1 MTLKHLFKTSLLLL
15 PAAGLLAA
23 GCSDDETAGP
33 VVPPVSPSEPF
44 MEQDD
49 VLFACDFQNIN
60 EVREL
65 LKGYEFSGNTYSP
78 TMQSL
83 GFNAANP
90 WLFQLRDGALTT
102 NTFAGT
108 SSSFSP
114 AGTADAWLVT
124 RAITLPDTSCVLT
137 WKSESLTPGR
147 QDGLKVF
154 VSTTGGNPE
163 TDFPATPAWEIAEEE
178 SGPTENL
185 DGEWVDHSL
194 SLKAYGGQTV
204 YIAFVNQST
213 DKSMICLDD
222 ICVKKPMAY
231 EVSDKTAPLVASESI
246 EIKGSIRAT
255 DRPITAFTVHYTT
268 ADSIVRSETFTN
280 VNIQPGSEF
289 DFAFSEKLTPAEQG
303 RYVSYRL
310 WANVEGC
317 TNVGVTDSVASVAF
331 VPETKAVLEE
341 GTGMWCGYCPRGFVG
356 LELMNEK
363 YPDLFVGVSYHN
375 GDILEIMSSTEFP
388 SDVPGFPDAWL
399 DRVHETDAYHG
410 DDYSGY
416 GFALDDVYLAR
427 SAEIAP
433 ASVDVTAEWADD
445 AQQTINVTGTVTFIK
460 DVTGVDYRMAYI
472 LVADD
477 LHGEGQ
483 NWLQSNY
490 FSGDTNYAES
500 EGMDV
505 FVNGGSSVAG
515 LHYNDVAV
523 LTSDIKGIAGSLPS
537 DFKTAAP
544 ETCTYQFNVADAVNT
559 SGENIIQDKSKLRVV
574 AVLVDAATGE
584 VLNSN
589 KCNVGGQ
596 GGTGIAATLSQKGE
610 IESVEY
616 FDASGRRVSS
626 PSNGLYIK
634 SVKYSDGSVRTSKV
648 VLK

>member
-1 MTLKHLFKTSLLLL
+1 MNITRLLFTAVMAAVTAIPVSAQNSLSFSYNTGSSELAKWGTLKKENYDVAIRIDDANLVGKQIKSVTVPFDSADDLSGFKVWLSKELTLETVDGVKQNAPDIASVDAVVESNLLIATFAEPYTIPEGGLYVGYSFTVDKLTDMTSYPVVVSPESNPNGLFLHTSRTYRSWEPKSESFGAVSAMTVMISGDFYENSVGIAAFSEQYAEAGKAGEATLTLVQNGSSMVNSIDYTYEV
-15 PAAGLLAA
+15 AGLTGEGHYDFTESIPAQY
-23 GCSDDETAGP
+23 SKK
-33 VVPPVSPSEPF
+33 
-44 MEQDD
+44 QD
-49 VLFACDFQNIN
+49 
-60 EVREL
+60 
-65 LKGYEFSGNTYSP
+65 
-78 TMQSL
+78 
-83 GFNAANP
+83 
-90 WLFQLRDGALTT
+90 
-102 NTFAGT
+102 
-108 SSSFSP
+108 
-114 AGTADAWLVT
+114 
-124 RAITLPDTSCVLT
+124 ITLPVPAVAEVGGYPLT
-137 WKSESLTPGR
+137 YTITRVNG
-147 QDGLKVF
+147 
-154 VSTTGGNPE
+154 
-163 TDFPATPAWEIAEEE
+163 
-178 SGPTENL
+178 
-185 DGEWVDHSL
+185 VD
-194 SLKAYGGQTV
+194 
-204 YIAFVNQST
+204 
-213 DKSMICLDD
+213 
-222 ICVKKPMAY
+222 
-231 EVSDKTAPLVASESI
+231 
-246 EIKGSIRAT
+246 
-255 DRPITAFTVHYTT
+255 
-268 ADSIVRSETFTN
+268 N
-280 VNIQPGSEF
+280 VNAAAS
-289 DFAFSEKLTPAEQG
+289 ATATL
-303 RYVSYRL
+303 
-310 WANVEGC
+310 NVMP
-317 TNVGVTDSVASVAF
+317 F
-331 VPETKAVLEE
+331 VPVHRPLLEE
-341 GTGMWCGYCPRGFVG
+341 YTGMWCGYCPRGFVG

-460 DVTGVDYRMAYI
+460 DVTGVDYRLAYI
-472 LVADD
+472 LVADG
-477 LHGEGQ
+477 LHGEGEK
-483 NWLQSNY
+483 WGQSNY
-490 FSGDTNYAES
+490 FSGNTDYAES

-505 FVNGGSSVAG
+505 FVNGGSTVYG
-515 LHYNDVAV
+515 LYYNDVAV

-596 GGTGIAATLSQKGE
+596 GGTGIAATLGQKGE